1 MENDRNAKVYVGK
14 CAGSH
19 SVGRLQKRW
28 IDTVKEC
35 LKKSNWEVRQVR
47 RMVHD
52 RSIWQGFVGG
62 NAWGIAWGMNL

>member
-1 MENDRNAKVYVGK
+1 MKKDVHQKIDEGHVKRMENNRIAKRVYVGE

-19 SVGRLQKRW
+19 SRGRLQKRW

-35 LKKSNWEVRQVR
+35 LKKIGLDVRQAT

-52 RSIWQGFVGG
+52 RSV
-62 NAWGIAWGMNL
+62 